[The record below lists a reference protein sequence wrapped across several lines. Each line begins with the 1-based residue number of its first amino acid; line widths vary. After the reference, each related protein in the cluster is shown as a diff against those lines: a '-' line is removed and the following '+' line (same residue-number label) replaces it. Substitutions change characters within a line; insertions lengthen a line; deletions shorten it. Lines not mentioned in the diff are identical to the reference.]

1 MHFADQAQFLAAMG
15 LIANGAKTGIIP
27 ADWTFTQT
35 QILANLEAAA
45 QAAVPEAFIMGPDN
59 VVDGGYKEATC
70 GNPSDP
76 TDTSGQ
82 DACMLQ
88 DSVDENLIAPGAA
101 ITDLSSISPI
111 ADTENAVV
119 STTVTGI
126 NCEQD
131 NGGCSHTCIGVGF
144 DGNCECPNDCWE
156 LDSNELINMNGLTV
170 SNPGYLKTCQVKAD
184 KVDLICH
191 PDRMEAQLAQCVVE
205 GLTNFKL
212 GSSVCTE
219 DTTVDGL
226 ASTDPNG
233 HDTAILNSNSCT
245 NLESSG
251 GTVGGIQD
259 TNGCLYFNIKLDE
272 CSTQVNAVSDPNNPD
287 DPSLNYIEFTQ
298 QLSSEITETYQQ
310 EPNSPSVNL
319 GNTLDSQF
327 LALISNAPRVSI
339 DFKCRYTQEY
349 TTDSS
354 AVATSPDDVTENLV
368 STGRFAYSLDTVQ
381 AVDSNGDPT
390 FNLNNV
396 VAWSTIHSTDPDD
409 ADAAYDVGKTL
420 FFKICS
426 QQDLTNIKFSVPGTF
441 I

>member
-1 MHFADQAQFLAAMG
+1 MG
-15 LIANGAKTGIIP
+15 
-27 ADWTFTQT
+27 
-35 QILANLEAAA
+35 
-45 QAAVPEAFIMGPDN
+45 
-59 VVDGGYKEATC
+59 
-70 GNPSDP
+70 
-76 TDTSGQ
+76 
-82 DACMLQ
+82 
-88 DSVDENLIAPGAA
+88 
-101 ITDLSSISPI
+101 
-111 ADTENAVV
+111 
-119 STTVTGI
+119 
-126 NCEQD
+126 
-131 NGGCSHTCIGVGF
+131 
-144 DGNCECPNDCWE
+144 CWE
-156 LDSNELINMNGLTV
+156 LDSNELINLNGLTV

-233 HDTAILNSNSCT
+233 HDTAILNSDSCT

-287 DPSLNYIEFTQ
+287 DPALNYIEFTQ

-327 LALISNAPRVSI
+327 LALISSSPRVSI

-420 FFKICS
+420 FFQIVPLASHQLEKATRSLMIIAQIS
-426 QQDLTNIKFSVPGTF
+426 LLILQERADGTMDISRPGPITRFHFQQVTNQSWISMIQLTLQQMNVFFSVTLF
-441 I
+441 SNSSQVLVQTIT